1 MKKLAYL
8 LSFLFVIS
16 IMSVQTLD
24 AQNVHVLSKKEK
36 KRIEKLRKEKER
48 NMKRAASRTYYMELL
63 KQKYF
68 VFQADY
74 VITPRGT
81 SFVLSPDINFFSVHG
96 NKVIIQLGLDGA
108 IGPNGV
114 GGITVNGSTMN
125 YKFIPGNKNNMMI
138 STDVSLVGPGLPPH
152 VTMNVA
158 DDGTGQLTIQLGNGR
173 ILTLYGQVVS
183 PKKAS
188 IFVGQSI
195 F

>member
-1 MKKLAYL
+1 MKKIAYFVGM
-8 LSFLFVIS
+8 FLVMAVLFG
-16 IMSVQTLD
+16 QTAD
-24 AQNVHVLSKKEK
+24 AQNAMILSKKEQ

-63 KQKYF
+63 KKKYF

-81 SFVLSPDINFFSVHG
+81 SFVVSPDINFFSVVG
-96 NKVIIQLGLDGA
+96 NKVIIQFGLDGV

-114 GGITVNGSTMN
+114 GGITARGTIMN
-125 YKFIPGNKNNMMI
+125 YKLVPGKKNNMYI

-152 VTMNVA
+152 ITMNVA
-158 DDGTGQLTIQLGNGR
+158 DDGTGQLTIQLNNGR
-173 ILTLYGQVVS
+173 IITLYGQVVS